1 MQVKVK
7 INFSFAKLSSALPRI
22 IEKTMSRYARSSAK
36 GAKKNIDKG
45 VKPPLAMST
54 LNIRQKRGITGTKPL
69 FETGNLYRS
78 IKAKKDTLTMLDYGM
93 EHQKGFTTKA
103 SSMIPKKKVLPR
115 PFIEP
120 DKQEILTVIDAFKR
134 DLHKNFKK

>member
-45 VKPPLAMST
+45 QIQCYHFHRQFLDIGSVLHSIHNILPIEDTQWNLN
-54 LNIRQKRGITGTKPL
+54 LNIQH
-69 FETGNLYRS
+69 EDQY
-78 IKAKKDTLTMLDYGM
+78 
-93 EHQKGFTTKA
+93 
-103 SSMIPKKKVLPR
+103 
-115 PFIEP
+115 
-120 DKQEILTVIDAFKR
+120 
-134 DLHKNFKK
+134 